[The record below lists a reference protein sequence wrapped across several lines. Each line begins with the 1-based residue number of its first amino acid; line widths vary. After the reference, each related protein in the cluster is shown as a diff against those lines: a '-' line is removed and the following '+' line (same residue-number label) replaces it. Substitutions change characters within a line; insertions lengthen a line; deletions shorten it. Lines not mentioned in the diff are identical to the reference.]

1 MIYFSESPTR
11 KNHMAAVLAL
21 LCGLA
26 GIATFACANFI
37 DYGAILQTIGIVLL
51 MIAVILLSRALVKY
65 TYCLQKADADGL
77 DELAVIEQRGQKR
90 TTVCRL
96 LLSDL
101 KQTDVCTAKTEK
113 MLQAQLAVS
122 SAVEILMA
130 EGIPGDTGPT
140 EDYGIVKSTVQEPK
154 ADGNGITDVTVETDR
169 FPNVKIKV
177 EPVSEKPWFS
187 VTVTSNDGLV
197 EVETSIRKV
206 S

>member
-113 MLQAQLAVS
+113 MLRR
-122 SAVEILMA
+122 
-130 EGIPGDTGPT
+130 T
-140 EDYGIVKSTVQEPK
+140 YH
-154 ADGNGITDVTVETDR
+154 ADRIHSYCPDL
-169 FPNVKIKV
+169 FPNRVVYLLFEEDGKRIV
-177 EPVSEKPWFS
+177 LRLQTSEPFMDMLERLISE
-187 VTVTSNDGLV
+187 
-197 EVETSIRKV
+197 
-206 S
+206 